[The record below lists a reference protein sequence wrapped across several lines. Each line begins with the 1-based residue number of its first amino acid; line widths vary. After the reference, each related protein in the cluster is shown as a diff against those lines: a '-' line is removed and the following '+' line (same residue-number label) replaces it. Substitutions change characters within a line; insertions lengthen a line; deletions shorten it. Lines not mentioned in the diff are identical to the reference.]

1 MVNSVP
7 VHSLSVPC
15 HQLVKSLRG
24 IGQSFAMQTVCSE
37 VDDGYL
43 LSGMVW
49 EGAGTPAG
57 DEDAVI
63 GIGTYIGSGTEI
75 VDEQAD
81 ISQCMVFTFA
91 RGTDDGDAAFTLRQ
105 QEIDGFGLVV
115 GFLVADAVQDMSEL
129 PAVFITEG
137 VTVADDY
144 VGEYGP
150 GGCIRPLRR
159 RNRPRKALLPISLKV
174 GDLQDI
180 PHSPKLRHQ

>member
-1 MVNSVP
+1 MGR
-7 VHSLSVPC
+7 C
-15 HQLVKSLRG
+15 
-24 IGQSFAMQTVCSE
+24 
-37 VDDGYL
+37 GY
-43 LSGMVW
+43 
-49 EGAGTPAG
+49 PAG

-63 GIGTYIGSGTEI
+63 GIGTYIGSGAEI

-81 ISQCMVFTFA
+81 ISQGMVFTLS

-144 VGEYGP
+144 VGSMAP
-150 GGCIRPLRR
+150 ADVFVRSAVATDHVRR
-159 RNRPRKALLPISLKV
+159 FCQYL
-174 GDLQDI
+174 
-180 PHSPKLRHQ
+180 

>member
-1 MVNSVP
+1 MPP
-7 VHSLSVPC
+7 VGEVAE
-15 HQLVKSLRG
+15 G
-24 IGQSFAMQTVCSE
+24 IDQFFAMQTVCSE

-43 LSGMVW
+43 LSGMAW

-63 GIGTYIGSGTEI
+63 GIGTYIGSGAEI

-81 ISQCMVFTFA
+81 ISQGMVFTLS

-137 VTVADDY
+137 VTVAD
-144 VGEYGP
+144 P
-150 GGCIRPLRR
+150 P
-159 RNRPRKALLPISLKV
+159 S
-174 GDLQDI
+174 Q
-180 PHSPKLRHQ
+180 QTT

>member
-1 MVNSVP
+1 MPP
-7 VHSLSVPC
+7 VGEVAE
-15 HQLVKSLRG
+15 G
-24 IGQSFAMQTVCSE
+24 IDQSFVMQTVCSE

-43 LSGMVW
+43 LSGMAW

-63 GIGTYIGSGTEI
+63 GIGTYIGSGAEI

-81 ISQCMVFTFA
+81 ISQGMVFTLS

-144 VGEYGP
+144 VGSMAP
-150 GGCIRPLRR
+150 ADVFVRSAVATDHVRR
-159 RNRPRKALLPISLKV
+159 FCQYL
-174 GDLQDI
+174 
-180 PHSPKLRHQ
+180 